1 MRQLLEVP
9 VVVGELLLAPT
20 TELAGLAELATLTS
34 PDDQLVALARI
45 AEVIRAEDEARDAI
59 ARLHAADRLAPLPN
73 RRQARHAVSAEHPTP
88 APEAILR

>member
-34 PDDQLVALARI
+34 PDDQLLALARI
-45 AEVIRAEDEARDAI
+45 AQVIQAEDDTRDAI
-59 ARLHAADRLAPLPN
+59 ARLRADDRGRPLPQ
-73 RRQARHAVSAEHPTP
+73 RRPAGHP
-88 APEAILR
+88 APGAAALLR

>member
-34 PDDQLVALARI
+34 PDDQLAALTRI
-45 AEVIRAEDEARDAI
+45 AQVIKAEDDTRDAI
-59 ARLHAADRLAPLPN
+59 ARLRADDHGAPLPH
-73 RRQARHAVSAEHPTP
+73 RRPAGHP
-88 APEAILR
+88 APAMATLVR

>member
-45 AEVIRAEDEARDAI
+45 AQVIQAEDDNRDAI
-59 ARLHAADRLAPLPN
+59 ARLRADDRSRPLPQ
-73 RRQARHAVSAEHPTP
+73 RRATGHP
-88 APEAILR
+88 APGAAALLR